1 MENYRPTRALINL
14 GAIER
19 NTRRIIEKYDG
30 YKYYTAVV
38 KADCYGYRGFDVVRA
53 MIDGG
58 ANFLAAS
65 LLEEG
70 VALRR
75 EFPEL
80 PIMLF
85 NPVDKETLHIMRD
98 NNLICTVATLS
109 QAEDCAT
116 VDGLKVMIRAN
127 GGSDI
132 LGGPTDR
139 DTFHKIWNTLK
150 SGACSLEGIY
160 LHSYNAE
167 DESDTKKEYKTF
179 EDITEGLDIASLPIV
194 SVSNSLSLPRYGKK
208 VYCNACR
215 LGNIIYNIESE
226 DESLENTFS
235 LVTRVFDTFTLK
247 ASQSL
252 AYGHAYTSEADNTRI
267 AAIPIGFGDGFSK
280 TNIGRDVFIN
290 DKRYPIVAIT
300 MDVSHVLI
308 DDDVKNG
315 DEVFL
320 IKDTHHL
327 DEISAHIHGAT
338 EEAICAL
345 GSRVP
350 RVYIK

>member
-1 MENYRPTRALINL
+1 MNNYRPTRALVNL

-19 NTRRIIEKYDG
+19 NTRRIIEKYSG

-38 KADCYGYRGFDVVRA
+38 KADCYGYKGFEVVRA
-53 MIDGG
+53 MIRGG

-70 VALRR
+70 IALRE
-75 EFPEL
+75 EFPHI

-85 NPVDKETLHIMRD
+85 NPVECVNLPLMKEYD
-98 NNLICTVATLS
+98 LITTVATVP
-109 QAEDCAT
+109 QAEEASA
-116 VDGLKVMIRAN
+116 VEGLKVMIRAN

-139 DTFHKIWNTLK
+139 EAFRRIWNILNDGK
-150 SGACSLEGIY
+150 CSLEGIY

-167 DESDTKKEYKTF
+167 CEKDTLNEYSIF
-179 EDITEGLDIASLPIV
+179 EDMTEGLDLSKLPVI
-194 SVSNSLSLPRYGKK
+194 SISNSLSLPRYEKK
-208 VYCNACR
+208 SYCNTCR
-215 LGNIIYNIESE
+215 LGNIIYKIETD

-235 LVTRVFDTFTLK
+235 LVTKVFDVFTLN

-252 AYGHAYTSEADNTRI
+252 AYGHAFTAKEDSTYI

-280 TNIGRDVFIN
+280 TNIGRDVYIN

-300 MDVSHVLI
+300 MDVSHILV
-308 DDDVKNG
+308 DENVKKG
-315 DEVFL
+315 DEVLL

-327 DEISAHIHGAT
+327 EEISAHIHGAT

-345 GSRVP
+345 GNRVP
-350 RVYIK
+350 RIYIK